1 VDFLLNILNRVLA
14 RLTGPLKLRFILQ
27 PIMAILLGVR
37 DGVNDAKAG
46 RPPFLFSV
54 LTDPKGHKH
63 DIRKAMRSLLVPLVI
78 ATVLDGVAQY
88 LLFGWIR
95 ISGALVVG
103 AMLMGLPYV
112 VARALTNRI
121 VSRRRRRSVSSPS
134 GLETGVRGDPP
145 AQAL

>member
-46 RPPFLFSV
+46 RPPFLFGV
-54 LTDPKGHKH
+54 FHDPKGHKH
-63 DIRKAMRSLLVPLVI
+63 AIRTAVRSLLVPLVI
-78 ATVLDGVAQY
+78 ATVLDGIAQY

-95 ISGALVVG
+95 ISGALVAG
-103 AMLMGLPYV
+103 ALLMGLPYV